1 MLKKFHST
9 FPCCIMISRPK
20 AILLHF
26 KRFTV
31 IRRENGKTHLGK
43 NTAKIS
49 LEESLS
55 IDSFCSKEYK
65 PKGLYRLCS
74 AVLHEGSTANFG
86 HYTAIGKRKLE
97 EESVEEQWVFFDDEK
112 VKRLPL
118 NHTKQGEYYMAL
130 FRLDNDISALEMQLA
145 AHSLNEKAN
154 RNEGQKS
161 RIGDAIEDAHLQQ
174 ILRHSKTER

>member
-1 MLKKFHST
+1 MLNKFHST

-31 IRRENGKTHLGK
+31 TRSENGKMHLGK

-65 PKGLYRLCS
+65 PNGIYRLCS
-74 AVLHEGSTANFG
+74 AVLHEGSATDFG

-97 EESVEEQWVFFDDEK
+97 EESVEEQWVFFNDEN
-112 VKRLPL
+112 VKRRPL
-118 NHTKQGEYYMAL
+118 NDTNQSEYYMAL
-130 FRLDNDISALEMQLA
+130 FCLDNDISALELQLA

-154 RNEGQKS
+154 RK
-161 RIGDAIEDAHLQQ
+161 IGDEFEDYYCQQ
-174 ILRHSKTER
+174 VLRLSKTER